1 MTKTWLTLFLV
12 TGDAAVAGVGE
23 GVVVLVDHGQA
34 LAEVELLPRE
44 AVLDVIIVMNR
55 EKKIFSGELRD
66 GL

>member
-1 MTKTWLTLFLV
+1 M
-12 TGDAAVAGVGE
+12 AGVCE

-44 AVLDVIIVMNR
+44 AVLGVIIVMNR
-55 EKKIFSGELRD
+55 EKKIFSGELLD

>member
-44 AVLDVIIVMNR
+44 AVLGVIIVMNR
-55 EKKIFSGELRD
+55 EKKIFSGEFRD

>member
-44 AVLDVIIVMNR
+44 AVLGVIIVMNR
-55 EKKIFSGELRD
+55 EKKIFSGELLD

>member
-34 LAEVELLPRE
+34 LAEVELLPSE
-44 AVLDVIIVMNR
+44 AVL
-55 EKKIFSGELRD
+55 
-66 GL
+66 